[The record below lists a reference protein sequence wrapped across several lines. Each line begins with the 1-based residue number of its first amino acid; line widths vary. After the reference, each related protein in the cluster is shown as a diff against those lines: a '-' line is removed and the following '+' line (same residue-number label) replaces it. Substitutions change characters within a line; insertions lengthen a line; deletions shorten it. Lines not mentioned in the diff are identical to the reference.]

1 MGTSPVE
8 IVSIEFALVESVN
21 DYNVNEAVVGLFV
34 IGFVRGPTA
43 IAIETPL
50 AVAMVYPV
58 LTVIACPLTEHTIV
72 YGMEL

>member
-8 IVSIEFALVESVN
+8 IVSILYVPVKVS
-21 DYNVNEAVVGLFV
+21 NVNEAVVGLFV

-58 LTVIACPLTEHTIV
+58 LTVIACPLTVHTIV